1 MRFQRVTQG
10 VSLALFVG
18 LLALA
23 AYPYPDGIAA
33 DFFLRLD
40 PLIATGTMLA
50 TGAFLVAL
58 LPGLLVVASVLIF
71 GRAFCGHVCPMG
83 TTLDILQTP
92 LNPGR
97 KPTAENSAFEA
108 TSRYRR
114 YKYLFLAVILASAV
128 GGVSLVYLGS
138 PLSLVTRLYALVL
151 YPILV
156 LLGELGLRVGSGP
169 LMQMGLD
176 SLAYLQIPQ
185 KVFVTNVFVASLF
198 AVIVGLAW
206 AQPRFWCRNL
216 CPAGALMGLF
226 SRKPLIRRRV
236 DESCTECGSCI
247 RRCPMGAI
255 SEEPSR
261 TAHSECVVCLR
272 CAEVCPV
279 SAISFSRGQSA
290 EAGPVQVPDLTRRGV
305 VLALGTGL
313 LTAGLFRTSMGQPRP
328 LTGEKPP
335 VDAYLIRPPGAVPE
349 PEFLAQCVRC
359 GECMKACPTN
369 TLQPTWLQGGWE
381 GLFTPVLTPRVGA
394 CALNCNVCGKVCPT
408 SAIRDLSVIEK
419 QHAKTGTANIIRST
433 CLVWEY
439 DRKCL
444 VCDEVC
450 LYDAVSFQA
459 VPDRRNAVPFVVENR
474 CTGCGWC
481 ETKCPVQGSSAIRV
495 TLHGEVRLA
504 TGSYQEKA
512 REYGLVFKARQT
524 PYHQIAPET
533 FDIPGA
539 APAPRPSAEPAA
551 PSGTDLPEGFIR
563 E

>member
-1 MRFQRVTQG
+1 MRFQRGTQAA
-10 VSLALFVG
+10 SLALFVG

-40 PLIATGTMLA
+40 PLIAIGTMLSA
-50 TGAFLVAL
+50 GVFLVAL
-58 LPGLLVVASVLIF
+58 LPGLVVVASVLIF
-71 GRAFCGHVCPMG
+71 GRAFCGHLCPMG
-83 TTLDILQTP
+83 TTLDILQVP
-92 LNPGR
+92 VKPGS
-97 KPTAENSAFEA
+97 KPTVENSSFEGA
-108 TSRYRR
+108 SRYRN
-114 YKYLFLAVILASAV
+114 YKYLFLLVILASAL
-128 GGVSLVYLGS
+128 GGVSLVYWGS

-151 YPILV
+151 YPILL

-169 LMQMGLD
+169 LTQVGLEG
-176 SLAYLQIPQ
+176 LAHLQIPQ

-198 AVIVGLAW
+198 VIIAGLAW

-216 CPAGALMGLF
+216 CPAGALTALF
-226 SRKPLIRRRV
+226 SRRPLIRRRV
-236 DESCTECGSCI
+236 DESCTECGLCI

-261 TAHSECVVCLR
+261 TAHPECVVCLR
-272 CAEVCPV
+272 CVEVCPV
-279 SAISFSRGQSA
+279 SAVSFSLGKAVATGSTHA
-290 EAGPVQVPDLTRRGV
+290 PDLTRRGV
-305 VLALGTGL
+305 LMALGAGL
-313 LTAGLFRTSMGQPRP
+313 LTAGLFRTGMGQPRP
-328 LTGEKPP
+328 LTAEKPP
-335 VDAYLIRPPGAVPE
+335 VDPYLIRPPGALPE

-369 TLQPTWLQGGWE
+369 TLQPIWLQGGWE

-408 SAIRDLSVIEK
+408 SAIRDLPVIEK
-419 QHAKTGTANIIRST
+419 QHAKVGTAHIIRSV

-450 LYDAVSFQA
+450 PYKAVSFQA
-459 VPDRRNAVPFVVENR
+459 VPDRRNAVPFVIDNR
-474 CTGCGWC
+474 CSGCGWC

-495 TLHGEVRLA
+495 SMHGEVRLA
-504 TGSYQEKA
+504 SGSYQEKA
-512 REYGLVFKARQT
+512 REYGLIFRAKET
-524 PYHQIAPET
+524 PHYQLAPET
-533 FDIPGA
+533 FDAPGA
-539 APAPRPSAEPAA
+539 TTHPYPPAEPVA
-551 PSGTDLPEGFIR
+551 PSSRDLPPGFAP